1 MTNKSVK
8 DKMELVIEIE
18 KIDDSISVP
27 MGEED
32 AVQFR
37 SDGIMLNGELHF
49 WEQILTVMITN
60 RGLLRKLRERK

>member
-1 MTNKSVK
+1 
-8 DKMELVIEIE
+8 MELAIEIE
-18 KIDDSISVP
+18 KLDDNISIP

-32 AVQFR
+32 TFQFR

-60 RGLLRKLRERK
+60 RELLRKLKTKERDG